1 MQQKVIPL
9 LLKFKFCTME
19 SNILPNTFLVTL
31 GTDPTSYESVNID
44 LAQCGNM
51 LIGGASKQGKSH
63 CIHNL
68 ISQLNDLPTP
78 PEMILFDPKRCEF
91 GRYKDRF
98 RVIEDLEE
106 AKYVLFEE
114 LFENEIIGKRMSP
127 SKNRPPLVIII
138 DELLDLIYMHKSK
151 SSKHVSDRLRYEA
164 IIKILN
170 IGPELN
176 IFTIIATQSSD
187 KDILTKDI
195 LDNCRTR
202 ITFRTITSQDS
213 KRMIKKSGAENLPGR
228 VEAILYQEG
237 NCRKI
242 QCP

>member
-1 MQQKVIPL
+1 
-9 LLKFKFCTME
+9 ME
-19 SNILPNTFLVTL
+19 SNLTNIPLPLTL
-31 GTDPTSYESVNID
+31 GLDPTTNELISID
-44 LAQCGNM
+44 LGKCGNI
-51 LIGGASKQGKSH
+51 LLAGATKQGKSH
-63 CIHNL
+63 WIHNM
-68 ISQLNDLPTP
+68 ISQMNALPTP

-91 GRYKDRF
+91 GRYKDRY
-98 RVIEDLEE
+98 RVIEELED
-106 AKYVLFEE
+106 AKHVLFEE
-114 LFENEIIGKRMSP
+114 LFENEIIGERWSSDKDRS
-127 SKNRPPLVIII
+127 PLVIII

-187 KDILTKDI
+187 KDILTKKI
-195 LDNCRTR
+195 LDNCKTR
-202 ITFRTITSQDS
+202 LVFRTINAQDS
-213 KRMIKKSGAENLPGR
+213 RRILKKSGAENLLGR
-228 VEAILYQEG
+228 VEAILYQDG